1 MVNKKDIKNTNNLN
15 EIDVTI
21 DSEQEQHNDTEIR
34 DEEVQIDKKIKALRE
49 KLKVTE
55 EKQRAHLEELQR
67 AKADFLNAKRR
78 LEDEKNREKHRS
90 VEEVLLHI
98 LPLCD
103 SFHMAM
109 QNNIAWEKADTQWR
123 KGIEGI
129 YAQLKGIL
137 SRYGVTEI
145 NPIDETFNPT
155 EHEALSIERVAN
167 KELHNQIR
175 AVMQMGYK
183 RNQDGN
189 TTIIRPARVVVAEYE
204 ESN

>member
-1 MVNKKDIKNTNNLN
+1 MVNKNDIKNTKNQDDA
-15 EIDVTI
+15 DVTI
-21 DSEQEQHNDTEIR
+21 DSEQEIQNDTDLI
-34 DEEVQIDKKIKALRE
+34 DEEMQTTTKIRTLQE
-49 KLKVTE
+49 KLKIAE
-55 EKQRAHLEELQR
+55 EKQRTHLEELQR

-78 LEDEKNREKHRS
+78 LEEEKNREKHRS

-109 QNNIAWEKADTQWR
+109 QNNDAWEKADTQWR
-123 KGIEGI
+123 KGVEGI
-129 YAQLKGIL
+129 YSQLKGIL
-137 SRYGVTEI
+137 SRYGVIEI
-145 NPIDETFNPT
+145 NPIDATFNPT

-167 KELHNQIR
+167 KELHNHVR

-189 TTIIRPARVVVAEYE
+189 TTIIRPARVVVAEYDE
-204 ESN
+204 TN